1 MNILLTGIGGQG
13 IITLKKVLSYAVL
26 KEGKF
31 FRSSE
36 LHGLSQKGGE
46 VLVHFRIADQEI
58 FSPLIEKGGAD
69 LIISLDLHQASRV
82 VDFASK
88 KTIFIV
94 DNSFSPFF
102 QLKKFSQSDFLKIT
116 SPFFSKKIFILEAS
130 KICQEKLDS
139 DVYKGTAL
147 LGFACFQKIIPLK
160 EKSMIWALKK
170 VFPADLFQKNKKAFL
185 LGKTL

>member
-58 FSPLIEKGGAD
+58 FSPLIEKGEAD
-69 LIISLDLHQASRV
+69 LIISLDLHQASRA

-94 DNSFSPFF
+94 DNSFLPFF
-102 QLKKFSQSDFLKIT
+102 QLRKFNQSDFLKIA
-116 SPFFSKKIFILEAS
+116 SPFSKKIFILEAS
-130 KICQEKLDS
+130 KICQEKLAS

-170 VFPADLFQKNKKAFL
+170 VFPADLFQKNKQAFF